1 MPNKFIKIKK
11 YLFIVLLVEFW
22 SCEKDK
28 YDFIDE
34 GKCFNKNT
42 GKVEYKIQNR
52 WVVEKEFI
60 KHQKS
65 DDAIIDEVK
74 KILKNV
80 ILASRMLKQA
90 KNELTF
96 DIERLV
102 NDGYLVQMKK
112 VHWLLLLVKNHFPEV
127 ME

>member
-1 MPNKFIKIKK
+1 MILSMKENALIKTLEKLSIKF
-11 YLFIVLLVEFW
+11 
-22 SCEKDK
+22 
-28 YDFIDE
+28 
-34 GKCFNKNT
+34 
-42 GKVEYKIQNR
+42 NR